1 MIDLKEKNSDWSEQK
16 KAKTIFPVLELL
28 RERWSP
34 RSFAPDPISEIQM
47 NTLLEAASWSFSAS
61 NLQPWYYY
69 YSHRGTSGF
78 DTMLSC
84 LAPGNQVWAKN
95 AAVLMVSLAKKYR
108 EPGKPNIW
116 SKHDLGAA
124 NMSLVL
130 QAQSMNIHGHLMAGF
145 DSGKIVETIG
155 IDASA
160 YEPVACIALGYRGD
174 PEKLD
179 SPLRE
184 RELEVRTRKPIT
196 EIAQKLY

>member
-1 MIDLKEKNSDWSEQK
+1 MKSEHK
-16 KAKTIFPVLELL
+16 KAKTIFPVLDLL

-34 RSFAPDPISEIQM
+34 RSFTPDPISEIQM

-69 YSHRGTSGF
+69 YSQCGTHGF
-78 DTMLSC
+78 DTILNC
-84 LAPGNQVWAKN
+84 LVPANQVWAKN
-95 AAVLMVSLAKKYR
+95 AAVLMVSLAKKER

-124 NMSLVL
+124 NMLMIL
-130 QAQSMNIHGHLMAGF
+130 QALSMNIYGHLMGGF
-145 DSGKIVETIG
+145 DQAKIIEAIG
-155 IDASA
+155 IDISV

-179 SPLRE
+179 SPFRE
-184 RELEVRTRKPIT
+184 RELEVRTRKPIA
-196 EIAQKLY
+196 EILKKL